1 MRIERKEIPMED
13 TAYHYLD
20 EERKKLWEE
29 LRRTQAQL
37 ATFIEASS
45 GDQASIEKGLRSLSA
60 KAARAYNKIVERDN
74 MSEIQAKELA
84 VCLEK
89 SKEVTD
95 QITSDSESLKSVSD
109 SIQDANKKVKDG
121 LVRFDEQLGSINS
134 RATELEKQID
144 AIGQF
149 VESSNQHRDELQEKV
164 DDFSEKYED
173 EIKKHAEISKLH
185 SLLFGYTKSD
195 GEIVEGRKQE
205 LERVYEALEQKIAS
219 TKASAESFEADY
231 KRQITEFLTT
241 AKTEAES
248 LSCKVRG
255 LLPDAMT
262 AGLCAAY
269 QENRQM
275 EEQEQSK
282 QLTTF
287 KWCIGGMMA
296 LSLLPIV
303 VNLCLWFFCGKSFL
317 DILTMLPRE
326 MMYIL
331 PIYVPLFW
339 LAIFA
344 NKRVNL
350 SKRLIEEYKHKEAV
364 SKTYEGLSKQIA
376 ELDDDATSREL
387 RARLLYNTVML
398 SEKNPG
404 ELIKNF
410 NRPDNPLIDVL
421 NQGTKF
427 SEAISKLKQFP
438 GFDGIVGIANSLSQK
453 TSDTPK
459 TKEEDET

>member
-1 MRIERKEIPMED
+1 MED
-13 TAYHYLD
+13 STYRYLD

-37 ATFIEASS
+37 ASFIETSS

-60 KAARAYNKIVERDN
+60 KAARAYNKIVERDD
-74 MSEIQAKELA
+74 MSENQAKELMER
-84 VCLEK
+84 LEK
-89 SKEVTD
+89 SKEVAD
-95 QITSDSESLKSVSD
+95 QITAIGESLKLVSD
-109 SIQDANKKVKDG
+109 SIQDANKKVNDG
-121 LVRFDEQLGSINS
+121 LVRFDEQLEGINN
-134 RATELEKQID
+134 RATGLEKQID

-149 VESSNQHRDELQEKV
+149 LESSNQHRDELQEKV
-164 DDFSEKYED
+164 DDFSEKYDD
-173 EIKKHAEISKLH
+173 EVKKHAEISKLH
-185 SLLFGYTKSD
+185 SLLFGYTKND

-205 LERVYEALEQKIAS
+205 LEKVYEALEQKIAS
-219 TKASAESFEADY
+219 TKAAAESFEADY
-231 KRQITEFLTT
+231 RRQIAEFLTM
-241 AKTEAES
+241 AKTEAET

-269 QENRQM
+269 QANRQM

-287 KWCIGGMMA
+287 KWCIGGMMV
-296 LSLLPIV
+296 LSLLPIA

-331 PIYVPLFW
+331 PIYIPLFW
-339 LAIFA
+339 LAIFS

-421 NQGTKF
+421 NQGARF
-427 SEAISKLKQFP
+427 SEAVAKLKQFT
-438 GFDGIVGIANSLSQK
+438 GFEGIVDMANAVSTK
-453 TSDTPK
+453 TVDTTK
-459 TKEEDET
+459 AKEEDEA

>member
-1 MRIERKEIPMED
+1 MED
-13 TAYHYLD
+13 STYRYLD

-37 ATFIEASS
+37 ASFIETSS

-60 KAARAYNKIVERDN
+60 KAARAYNKIVERDD
-74 MSEIQAKELA
+74 MSENQAKELMER
-84 VCLEK
+84 LEK
-89 SKEVTD
+89 SKEVAD
-95 QITSDSESLKSVSD
+95 QITAIGESLKLVSD
-109 SIQDANKKVKDG
+109 SIQDANKKVNDG
-121 LVRFDEQLGSINS
+121 LVRFDEQLEGINN
-134 RATELEKQID
+134 RATGLEKQID

-149 VESSNQHRDELQEKV
+149 LESSNQHRDELQEKV
-164 DDFSEKYED
+164 DDFSEKYDD
-173 EIKKHAEISKLH
+173 EVKKHAEISKLH
-185 SLLFGYTKSD
+185 SLLFGYTKND

-205 LERVYEALEQKIAS
+205 LEKVYEALEQKIAS
-219 TKASAESFEADY
+219 TKAAAESFEADY
-231 KRQITEFLTT
+231 RRQIAEFLTM
-241 AKTEAES
+241 AKTEAET

-269 QENRQM
+269 QANRQM

-287 KWCIGGMMA
+287 KWCIGGMMV
-296 LSLLPIV
+296 LSLLPIA

-331 PIYVPLFW
+331 PIYIPLFW
-339 LAIFA
+339 LAIFS

-421 NQGTKF
+421 NQGARF
-427 SEAISKLKQFP
+427 SEAVAKLKQFP
-438 GFDGIVGIANSLSQK
+438 GFEGIVDMANAVSTK
-453 TSDTPK
+453 TVDTTK
-459 TKEEDET
+459 AKEEDEA